1 MDRDMEN
8 AISQKGKKEKVGER
22 ERIKLTEEEKAALNF
37 TPDRKGQKAK
47 SDGVSMYT
55 CTL

>member
-8 AISQKGKKEKVGER
+8 AISQKGKKGKVGER

-37 TPDRKGQKAK
+37 TLDRKGQKAK
-47 SDGVSMYT
+47 SDGVSI
-55 CTL
+55 